1 MESWKCQDK
10 ISPTNRPVFGSMI
23 NMRSKFSRWELSTMR
38 RRWNAA
44 GFGCDCERLL
54 RNSILHS
61 GEVKIF

>member
-1 MESWKCQDK
+1 
-10 ISPTNRPVFGSMI
+10 MI